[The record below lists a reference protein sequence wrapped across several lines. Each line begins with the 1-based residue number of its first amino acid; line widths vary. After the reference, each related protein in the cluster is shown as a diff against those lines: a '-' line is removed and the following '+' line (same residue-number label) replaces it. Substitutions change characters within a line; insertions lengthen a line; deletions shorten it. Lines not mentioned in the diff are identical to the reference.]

1 VTLNGSSTLY
11 GATTSGGTNNAGT
24 VFSFTNESGV
34 WKPGN
39 VYSFNGTNG
48 LGPFGNLAL
57 DAAGNLY
64 GTTYQGGANNWGAIF
79 QLTPRG
85 KGWTE
90 HVLYNF
96 VVSGKRF
103 GASPSD
109 GVFIDAAGDL
119 YLTTYQGGNLN
130 DCSNAGCG
138 TVIKVS
144 AADSHGKNPQEF

>member
-1 VTLNGSSTLY
+1 VTLNGASTLY
-11 GATTSGGTNNAGT
+11 GATTSRGTNNAGT

-57 DAAGNLY
+57 DTAGNLY
-64 GTTYQGGANNWGAIF
+64 GTTYQGGENNWGAIF
-79 QLTPRG
+79 QLMPGG

-109 GVFIDAAGDL
+109 GVFIDAARGL
-119 YLTTYQGGNLN
+119 YLTTSQGGNLN
-130 DCSNAGCG
+130 DCSPNPGCG

-144 AADSHGKNPQEF
+144 AAASLGNNP